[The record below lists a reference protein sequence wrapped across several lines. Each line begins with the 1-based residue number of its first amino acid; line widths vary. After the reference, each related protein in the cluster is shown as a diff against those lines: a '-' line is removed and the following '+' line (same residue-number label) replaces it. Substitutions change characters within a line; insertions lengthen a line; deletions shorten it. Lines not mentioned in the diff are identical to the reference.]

1 MPVLEK
7 IAQYKNTPLAII
19 YNGANILGVELARLL
34 VEQGALVIII
44 DTYSQEKKRV
54 VSSLLEEDLFHFI
67 DASGTDPFI
76 QSVARVDYIFYFNH
90 KVEDPDEEVSTSDFL
105 EKSNT
110 LDLLLK
116 LGVDKSSKFL
126 LTSSIQ
132 LHKHLQTKK
141 DIASDIDLNND
152 GLSYTVLEVQ
162 RYAENLTWEY
172 HKRSGLNAR
181 IVRLGE
187 LLGKGVD
194 INQDSIAMR
203 YIKNAIR
210 GQKIVIEGD
219 GLENLYFIY
228 VLDAA
233 YGLVKAQFSEKTPG
247 EIYSLMI
254 PRDITVLNLA
264 YKILD
269 LEPKAAGIDFED
281 KKGSTPINIYKPAP
295 NLSTIGWKE
304 KVSFERALAQTID
317 YAYKVFGKHRKKVKT
332 KDSQVK
338 KKLGREES
346 VGEEKKKRN
355 IKDILINFF
364 FEVKEEEPPKSVL
377 DSAQFKSSKD
387 ITLKEQFKSDYGNRV
402 HYNGKK
408 EKNSKVKSSKLNV
421 SSRTRKFLSRI
432 RKSLE
437 TLSLPAFLGYIA
449 VFIFVFI
456 IYISLF
462 VPLARVIYFYRIANI
477 KVGSAKEAF
486 QSWQF
491 EKSSEDL
498 IQASNA
504 LEQVDRNISRLSFLS
519 RIDFFKRM
527 GDIQDQVEYA
537 HEGVDGL
544 QLLAEIYMPV
554 ENYLNNYQMSI
565 QMEETDNLSSK
576 ETRTYDLSGFS
587 DIDDK
592 LNRAKIKID
601 SLNYIQDDVR
611 FNISYLDRWI
621 SDFTTNT
628 QLLLEQVDTAYQLAS
643 VLPTIY
649 AFNEETTVAILL
661 INPENLNAHGGEI
674 VSVCVLTMDNGIVKN
689 IEVYSP
695 DEIDVSLTLE
705 QEQLVRSDLK
715 MLFPDEGLSF
725 GSLTMIFENNIFK
738 DLVRL
743 SIESKFGKGPDYI
756 VTMNFDALKS
766 LLSYYQDIKLS
777 EGTDIN
783 VENFDDEI
791 VKEGVSYDEILS
803 KSMIKIFDFNKDS
816 VISLGTLFSENLPSK
831 DVYIY
836 SDRDILTKFLENKS
850 LIKKKVYES
859 YDKFDISLLSESESI
874 PKVSVES
881 KITIQDEGSNFEYVV
896 FFKPDQSDSSRGMA
910 TISFGPD
917 FEIKSIDCPTGG
929 LKLASSY
936 SDRMFLEYSI
946 SEGEEERVIVKGN
959 SNNVL
964 KEEQMQYNFIFR
976 LPKPVGVSYEYDFVI
991 DYGDSYQLES
1001 VPQDGIESD
1010 STVRFSGTLQKD
1022 TDLNLVFSSTMDL

>member
-7 IAQYKNTPLAII
+7 IAQHKNTPLAII
-19 YNGANILGVELARLL
+19 YNGADILGVELAKLL

-44 DTYSQEKKRV
+44 DTYSQEKKRI
-54 VSSLLEEDLFHFI
+54 VSPLLEEDLFHFI

-90 KVEDPDEEVSTSDFL
+90 KVEDPDEEISTSDFL

-116 LGVDKSSKFL
+116 LGVDKGSKFL

-132 LHKHLQTKK
+132 LHKHLQTRK
-141 DIASDIDLNND
+141 DISSNIDLNND
-152 GLSYTVLEVQ
+152 GLSYTILEVQ

-181 IVRLGE
+181 IVRVGE

-194 INQDSIAMR
+194 FNQDSIAVR
-203 YIKNAIR
+203 YIKDAIR
-210 GQKIVIEGD
+210 GKKIVIEGD

-233 YGLVKAQFSEKTPG
+233 YGLVKAQFSKKTSG
-247 EIYSLMI
+247 EIYSLVI

-281 KKGSTPINIYKPAP
+281 EKKSTPINIYKPAP
-295 NLSTIGWKE
+295 SLSTIGWKE

-317 YAYKVFGKHRKKVKT
+317 YAYKVFGKYRKKMKIRASQDKKT
-332 KDSQVK
+332 LQ
-338 KKLGREES
+338 RENS
-346 VGEEKKKRN
+346 GGEGKKKRSL
-355 IKDILINFF
+355 KDILINFF

-387 ITLKEQFKSDYGNRV
+387 ITYKENFKSDHGSRIHFNSR
-402 HYNGKK
+402 K
-408 EKNSKVKSSKLNV
+408 EKDSKVRSSKQNV
-421 SSRTRKFLSRI
+421 SSKTRKFLSRI
-432 RKSLE
+432 KKPLE
-437 TLSLPAFLGYIA
+437 NLSLPTFFGYIV

-462 VPLARVIYFYRIANI
+462 VPLMKVIYFYRIANI
-477 KVGSAKEAF
+477 KIESAKEAF

-498 IQASNA
+498 IQTSNA
-504 LEQVDRNISRLSFLS
+504 LDQVDRNIRRLSFLS
-519 RIDFFKRM
+519 RIDFFKKLE
-527 GDIQDQVEYA
+527 DIQDQVEYA

-544 QLLAEIYMPV
+544 QLLADIYIPV
-554 ENYLNNYQMSI
+554 ENHLNNYQMSI
-565 QMEETDNLSSK
+565 QMEGTDNLSSK
-576 ETRTYDLSGFS
+576 ETHSYDLTGFS
-587 DIDDK
+587 DIEDK
-592 LNRAKIKID
+592 LNRAKIKIG
-601 SLNYIQDDVR
+601 SLNYIQDDVQL
-611 FNISYLDRWI
+611 NISYFDQWI
-621 SDFTTNT
+621 SDFTTST
-628 QLLLEQVDTAYQLAS
+628 RLLLDQANTLYELAS

-649 AFNEETTVAILL
+649 AFDEENTIAILL
-661 INPENLNAHGGEI
+661 VNPENLNAHGGEI
-674 VSVCVLTMDNGIVKN
+674 VSICVLTIDNGIVNN

-695 DEIDVSLTLE
+695 DEIDISLTLE

-725 GSLTMIFENNIFK
+725 GNLTMIFEDNIFK

-743 SIESKFGKGPDYI
+743 SINSKFGESPDYI
-756 VTMNFDALKS
+756 ITMNFNALKS
-766 LLSYYQDIKLS
+766 LLSYYQDINLS
-777 EGTDIN
+777 EGIDVN

-791 VKEGVSYDEILS
+791 VKEGISYNEILS
-803 KSMIKIFDFNKDS
+803 KAMIKIFDFNKDS
-816 VISLGTLFSENLPSK
+816 VSSLGTFFSENLPSK

-850 LIKKKVYES
+850 LIKRKVSGS
-859 YDKFDISLLSESESI
+859 YDKLEVLLVSESGSI
-874 PKVSVES
+874 SEVNVES
-881 KITIQDEGSNFEYVV
+881 KIDIQDKGGNFEYIVL
-896 FFKPDQSDSSRGMA
+896 FKPDQNDSLKSIA
-910 TISFGPD
+910 TLSFGPD
-917 FEIKSIDCPTGG
+917 FEINNIDCKTGG

-936 SDRMFLEYSI
+936 SDRIFLEYNM

-964 KEEQMQYNFIFR
+964 GEEQMLYNFTFR
-976 LPKPVGVSYEYDFVI
+976 LPKPVGFSYEYDFVV

-1001 VPQDGIESD
+1001 VSQDGIESD

-1022 TDLNLVFSSTMDL
+1022 IDFSLVFSSTVD